1 MAKGKI
7 SCLSATRIVKKSCLG
22 TRRIMQNMIKV
33 MAVEYDAINNVDC
46 GYWNGW
52 LSLSEIDI
60 VAQL

>member
-1 MAKGKI
+1 
-7 SCLSATRIVKKSCLG
+7 
-22 TRRIMQNMIKV
+22 MQNMIKV